1 MPEIQ
6 QFWKQMMDQ
15 FGSEKKYLEQTIDDF
30 EKKPTPEIIIC
41 VDKLLTGFDA
51 PCNTVLYI
59 DKRLRDHSILQ
70 AIARVNRLF
79 DGKDF
84 GLVVD
89 YRGPPG
95 FIMQLPDH
103 PSGVTGHELELG
115 WTPWPCPGC

>member
-89 YRGPPG
+89 YRGIFG
-95 FIMQLPDH
+95 ALDEAVKKYDA
-103 PSGVTGHELELG
+103 PS
-115 WTPWPCPGC
+115 PCGQNTRPTE